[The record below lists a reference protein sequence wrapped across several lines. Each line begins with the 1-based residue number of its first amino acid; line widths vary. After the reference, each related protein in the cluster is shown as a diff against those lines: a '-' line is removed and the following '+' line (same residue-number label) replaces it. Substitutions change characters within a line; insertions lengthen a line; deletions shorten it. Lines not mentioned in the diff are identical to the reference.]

1 MSYLITIQVPGDVDR
16 FRKAL
21 ADRPDEFAAIVPHA
35 KAAGAIHHRF
45 GIGDGYV
52 LVVDEWESPA
62 QFEAFFANPELHE
75 FITSTGGDM
84 SVPPEVTVTEVVVSA
99 DEF

>member
-1 MSYLITIQVPGDVDR
+1 MSYIITIKFAGDTAV

-21 ADRPDEFAAIVPHA
+21 AERGDEFAAFTA
-35 KAAGAIHHRF
+35 SSRAQGAIHHRF
-45 GIGDGYV
+45 GVGEGFV

-62 QFEAFFANPELHE
+62 HFEKFFADPTLQA
-75 FITSTGGDM
+75 FIATTGADM
-84 SVPPEVTVTEVVVSA
+84 SAPPEVTVTEAIASA